1 MRNLFLAFGAIVVIG
16 VGAACGG
23 GSGSK
28 TATPEGSSA
37 DTSALASNGSYTPS
51 ADVATQVAAASTAKA
66 LVTLAAE
73 VTVLP
78 NGTVVTASGQA
89 VPPELATQAAAA
101 ATAAPGQAAPT
112 PPVAQATP
120 CVFNNN
126 APGCATAPPEAT
138 AIAPGAQGIAIDSN
152 PATPNVD
159 TAGVT
164 AASGGTFSVGINIV
178 TAPAP
183 YEGYEWDLVLD
194 GPVKFVSGTPDK
206 PAGLTICSTPTNTN
220 PTGNDWYAGCISTDK
235 QITYTGRVD
244 TAILQCTGAGTA
256 QLRLKKQSEGGSFG
270 TDLLNSQ
277 SQPIT
282 GDVGPAIAVTCT

>member
-1 MRNLFLAFGAIVVIG
+1 MRNLVLASGAIVLIVA

-28 TATPEGSSA
+28 TATPGGSS
-37 DTSALASNGSYTPS
+37 TNSAFASSGTPS
-51 ADVATQVAAASTAKA
+51 ADVATQVSAASTVQA
-66 LVTLAAE
+66 LATLAGELTPLA
-73 VTVLP
+73 

-89 VPPELATQAAAA
+89 VPPAVATQAAAA
-101 ATAAPGQAAPT
+101 ATAVAGQVAAPT
-112 PPVAQATP
+112 TPPGAQTTP

-126 APGCATAPPEAT
+126 APGCATAPPEST

-152 PATPNVD
+152 PATPNLA
-159 TAGVT
+159 TSGVT

-178 TAPAP
+178 TAPEP
-183 YEGYEWDLVLD
+183 YQGYEWDLVID
-194 GPVKFVSGTPDK
+194 GPVKFVSSTPDK
-206 PAGLTICSTPTNTN
+206 PAGLTICSTPTNT
-220 PTGNDWYAGCISTDK
+220 TTANDWYAGCISTDK

-244 TAILQCTGAGTA
+244 TAILQCTGSGTG

-282 GDVGPAIAVTCT
+282 GDVGPAISVTCT